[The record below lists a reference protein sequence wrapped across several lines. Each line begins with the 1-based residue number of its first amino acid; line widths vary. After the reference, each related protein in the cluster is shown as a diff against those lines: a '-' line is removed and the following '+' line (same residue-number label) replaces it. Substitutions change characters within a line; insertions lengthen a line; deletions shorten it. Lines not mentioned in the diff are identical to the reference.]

1 MSDIIDGYAEAL
13 LAVVRAE
20 GAGGTDDEI
29 LRFAQALESNDDLRA
44 TLADP
49 YVPASRRQQIV
60 EDLLDGRVSAV
71 TTAAI
76 ALVVSAG
83 RAAELPDIARALSS
97 RLAAAD
103 GKEVAE
109 VRSAV
114 ALTDDQKT
122 RLATSLKQATGRD
135 VEIKVVIDPA
145 VLGGVV
151 TTIGDT
157 VIDGSVRRRLA
168 QVKSHLG

>member
-20 GAGGTDDEI
+20 GASGADDEI
-29 LRFAQALESNDDLRA
+29 LRFAQALEGNDDLRT

-49 YVPASRRQQIV
+49 YVPVSRRQQIV
-60 EDLLDGRVSAV
+60 EDLLGGRASAV
-71 TTAAI
+71 ATAAI
-76 ALVVSAG
+76 SLVVSAG
-83 RAAELPDIARALSS
+83 RATELPDIARELSS

-114 ALTDDQKT
+114 ALTEDQKA

-135 VEIKVVIDPA
+135 VDIKVVIDPA

-157 VIDGSVRRRLA
+157 VIDGSVRRRLS